1 MELGTGLGLHDG
13 TGAGVPGTG
22 EELGLRA
29 AAAWGRRRGLGTG
42 TGVVGTGPELR
53 AWGVGRG
60 PGGQRWGWGQGWG
73 SWGRGWGCTLL

>member
-42 TGVVGTGPELR
+42 PELR

-73 SWGRGWGCTLL
+73 SWGWEWGCTLL